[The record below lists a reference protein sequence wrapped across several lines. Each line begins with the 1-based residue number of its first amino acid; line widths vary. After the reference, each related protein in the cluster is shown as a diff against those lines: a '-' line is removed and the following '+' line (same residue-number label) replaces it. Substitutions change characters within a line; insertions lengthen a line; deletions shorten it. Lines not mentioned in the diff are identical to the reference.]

1 MYELSFTFFIVDLQM
16 QYIPKTDSCG
26 HNITLPCS
34 CFMQT
39 VDEFILRKPTIVLY
53 FVVLRPLRIDQ
64 VSQASL
70 KVLMMCET
78 LARAVLQDL
87 YPRDYM
93 LVLLGDQHDHTLGS
107 NMRWYF
113 HQMYIKASFFCTTN
127 VHFGVICNISSTF
140 VESALGLQRTAWLL
154 VKCGSDCP

>member
-16 QYIPKTDSCG
+16 QYISKTDSCD

-39 VDEFILRKPTIVLY
+39 VDEFIARKPTIVLY

-93 LVLLGDQHDHTLGS
+93 LVLLGDQHDIPWVPTCDGIFTKCISRPRSFARQTFTLV
-107 NMRWYF
+107 
-113 HQMYIKASFFCTTN
+113 SFAIFPAPLSKVLWACR
-127 VHFGVICNISSTF
+127 G
-140 VESALGLQRTAWLL
+140 R
-154 VKCGSDCP
+154 CGCL